1 MPAQCEIQKAGTAVY
16 SKNDQNW
23 HFSSKHQRLRVFC
36 SGPRVDLFRTLSQ
49 IQGAWLRHALFAV
62 AAPSVGCAFAFREK
76 SDKI

>member
-1 MPAQCEIQKAGTAVY
+1 MIKIGISLQNISDYAFSAAGHELT
-16 SKNDQNW
+16 W
-23 HFSSKHQRLRVFC
+23 
-36 SGPRVDLFRTLSQ
+36 FRTLSQ